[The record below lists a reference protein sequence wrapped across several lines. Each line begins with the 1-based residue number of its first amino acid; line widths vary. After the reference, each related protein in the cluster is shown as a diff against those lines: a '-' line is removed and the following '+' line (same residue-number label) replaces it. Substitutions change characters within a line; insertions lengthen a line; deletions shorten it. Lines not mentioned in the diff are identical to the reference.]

1 MKVNHE
7 LAASDGFARS
17 ALKSTKAMAHV
28 HERAWALPVACE
40 GVWPVPRMRWRTAHV
55 LVPPD
60 IGLGRA
66 KVLGRIFLDE
76 MLGTPPS

>member
-1 MKVNHE
+1 M
-7 LAASDGFARS
+7 G
-17 ALKSTKAMAHV
+17 V
-28 HERAWALPVACE
+28 HGPCQLRAK